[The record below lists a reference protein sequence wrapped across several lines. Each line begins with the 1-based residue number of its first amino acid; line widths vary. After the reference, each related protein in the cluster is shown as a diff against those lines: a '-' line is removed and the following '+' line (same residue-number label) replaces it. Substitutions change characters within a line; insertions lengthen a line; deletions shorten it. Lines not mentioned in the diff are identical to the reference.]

1 MAYEAKYQVTITRA
15 VKAGSQWKDTVVTV
29 KEFATKAEAKQ
40 YYNNIMDDTNTFSGR
55 TQVSK
60 CNGTKSRVDIKTF
73 YNEADDVKTVYEFSF
88 KIVMN

>member
-29 KEFATKAEAKQ
+29 TEFATKAEAKQ